1 MPRKRKMTKRN
12 VIERMK
18 QMIYFTEFILY
29 VGLKKKNEKRQETV
43 HQRSVK

>member
-29 VGLKKKNEKRQETV
+29 VGLKKKTKNDKKRFIKDQ
-43 HQRSVK
+43 